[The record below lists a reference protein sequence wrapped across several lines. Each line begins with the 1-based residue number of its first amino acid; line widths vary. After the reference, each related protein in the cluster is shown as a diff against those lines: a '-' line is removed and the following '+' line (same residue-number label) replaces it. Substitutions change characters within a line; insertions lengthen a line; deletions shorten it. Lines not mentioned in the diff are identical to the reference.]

1 MHRGSER
8 DVGGLSAAALSPCGS
23 FDPYPPSLALSAQTL
38 RQCPCRLH
46 DEAGGSLA

>member
-23 FDPYPPSLALSAQTL
+23 FDPFSAVGQDIASMSMPT
-38 RQCPCRLH
+38 
-46 DEAGGSLA
+46 A